1 MVHLL
6 GEMGR
11 HERVAAPEV
20 VYREEVYREVVY
32 RECPVPF
39 PVVETESEVPKCQ
52 VEVEFP
58 VLVA

>member
-1 MVHLL
+1 
-6 GEMGR
+6 MGR
-11 HERVAAPEV
+11 HERVAAPEE
-20 VYREEVYREVVY
+20 VYREVVYREVVY

>member
-6 GEMGR
+6 WEMGR
-11 HERVAAPEV
+11 HERVAAP
-20 VYREEVYREVVY
+20 EEVYREVVY